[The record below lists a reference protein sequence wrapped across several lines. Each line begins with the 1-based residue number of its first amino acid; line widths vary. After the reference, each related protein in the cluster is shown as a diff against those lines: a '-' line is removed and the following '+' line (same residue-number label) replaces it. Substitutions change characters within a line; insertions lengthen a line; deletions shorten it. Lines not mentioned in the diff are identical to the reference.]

1 MQHKQVRLYNV
12 LFPLWFLMLFPFPV
26 MWLIVLPG
34 NFLIDSLVL
43 IVTLRVL
50 KITDKKAW
58 YKRYILKIFGFGML
72 ADAIGAAFLFLM
84 LVTEISSMGDEPWL
98 TIPALLISAVLIFV
112 FNYFVTFRR
121 AEKPFRLRL
130 ALTFAIVTA
139 PYTFLVPS
147 GWLYGF

>member
-12 LFPLWFLMLFPFPV
+12 LFPLWFLMIFPV
-26 MWLIVLPG
+26 TWLIVLPG
-34 NFLIDSLVL
+34 NFLIHSLVL

-72 ADAIGAAFLFLM
+72 ADIIGAGLLLGSMFLDLGRM
-84 LVTEISSMGDEPWL
+84 YDELYL
-98 TIPALLISAVLIFV
+98 TIPAMLVSAAMIFV
-112 FNYFVTFRR
+112 FNYCVTFRKV
-121 AEKPFRLRL
+121 EKQTRLRL
-130 ALTFAIVTA
+130 ALIFAIVTA

-147 GWLYGF
+147 AWLYGF

>member
-1 MQHKQVRLYNV
+1 MRNKQVRLYNV
-12 LFPLWFLMLFPFPV
+12 LFPLWFLMIFPV
-26 MWLIVLPG
+26 TWLIVLPG

-72 ADAIGAAFLFLM
+72 ADVIGAAFLFLM
-84 LVTEISSMGDEPWL
+84 MILEVYDIRNELLL
-98 TIPALLISAVLIFV
+98 TIPALLISAGLIFV

-121 AEKPFRLRL
+121 AEKKTRLRL
-130 ALTFAIVTA
+130 ALTFAIATA
-139 PYTFLVPS
+139 PYTSLIPT
-147 GWLYGF
+147 GWVYGF

>member
-1 MQHKQVRLYNV
+1 MHGKGVRLYNV
-12 LFPLWFLMLFPFPV
+12 LFPLWMLMMFPV
-26 MWLIVLPG
+26 TWLVVLPG

-43 IVTLRVL
+43 LISLRVL
-50 KITDKKAW
+50 KVDGIKRW
-58 YKRYILKIFGFGML
+58 YRQHILKVYGFGML
-72 ADAIGAAFLFLM
+72 ADVIGAAFLFLM
-84 LVTEISSMGDEPWL
+84 MLLEVYDIQHEIWL
-98 TIPALLISAVLIFV
+98 TLPAAALSGVLIFV

-121 AEKPFRLRL
+121 ADRLLRRRL

>member
-1 MQHKQVRLYNV
+1 MRNKQVRLYNV
-12 LFPLWFLMLFPFPV
+12 LFPLWFLMIFPV
-26 MWLIVLPG
+26 TWLIVLPG

-72 ADAIGAAFLFLM
+72 ADVIGAAFLFLM
-84 LVTEISSMGDEPWL
+84 MILEVYDIRNELLL
-98 TIPALLISAVLIFV
+98 TIPAMLVSAAMIFV
-112 FNYFVTFRR
+112 FNYCVTFRKV
-121 AEKPFRLRL
+121 EKQTRLRL

>member
-1 MQHKQVRLYNV
+1 MRNKQVRLYNV
-12 LFPLWFLMLFPFPV
+12 LFPLWFLMIFPV
-26 MWLIVLPG
+26 TWLIVLPG

-72 ADAIGAAFLFLM
+72 ADVIGAAFLLLM
-84 LVTEISSMGDEPWL
+84 MILEVYDIRNELLL
-98 TIPALLISAVLIFV
+98 TIPAMLVSAALIFV

-121 AEKPFRLRL
+121 EEKAIRLRL

>member
-1 MQHKQVRLYNV
+1 MQTKPVRLYNV
-12 LFPLWFLMLFPFPV
+12 LFPLWFLMIFPV
-26 MWLIVLPG
+26 TWLIVLPG

-43 IVTLRVL
+43 IISLRVL
-50 KITDKKAW
+50 KIGERKSW
-58 YKRYILKIFGFGML
+58 YKRHILPIFGFGLL

-84 LVTEISSMGDEPWL
+84 MVLEVYNFDNEPWL
-98 TIPALLISAVLIFV
+98 TIPAMLLSAGLIFV
-112 FNYFVTFRR
+112 FNYFVTFRK
-121 AEKPFRLRL
+121 AEKPIRLRL